1 MQLFY
6 AIKTNIV
13 IRQSMTV
20 DFMTHL
26 IHFHLNVYILT
37 LSCILM
43 LYFMR
48 FYFNMRQIYN

>member
-1 MQLFY
+1 
-6 AIKTNIV
+6 
-13 IRQSMTV
+13 MTV

-43 LYFMR
+43 LYFMCI
-48 FYFNMRQIYN
+48 YFNMRQIYN